1 MAVQWSGLAPEVLI
15 TLDRGRG
22 VPLRAQLE
30 DPFRQAIRSGRL
42 AAGDRVPSSRA
53 LASALGLSRG
63 LVQECY
69 AQLLAEG
76 YLVSRGGSAT
86 RVATAASRAGP
97 ARQAPP
103 PAPARLAA
111 DFASGVPDLASAPR
125 QDWAWAVREACR
137 TAPNTDLGYGDPA
150 GNLRLREILAG
161 YLRRVRAADTTA
173 GQVIICSGMAQA
185 LGLVLRALAGQGLAR
200 VGFED
205 PGAPASMTATAA
217 WAGVEAVPVPVDD
230 RGVDVAALEATSA
243 RAVVLTPA
251 HQWPT
256 GVVLAA
262 ERRLALLDWATRRK
276 AVIIEDD
283 YDAEFRYD
291 RDPVGALQG
300 LAPDLVVTLGTVS
313 KSLAP
318 VLRLGWIASPPR
330 LAGTLARAKQV
341 TDRGSPGLDQLA
353 LALLIETGRYDRHL
367 RRMRAE
373 YAARRDV
380 LVQALAEHA
389 PGVPLTGLAAG
400 FHAVAH
406 LPPGTTEQEVIRAAR
421 SRSVGLYGMS
431 TCRADQAPSPPQLVL
446 GFGNTRHQ
454 AIQTGIAVLG
464 DILGLALPPRSE
476 ALLAVQAPRHPGPAD
491 RGRNAWPRRSRK
503 RQRTSVTP
511 VMAGSGRRAPVRI
524 HTVTATFP
532 AA

>member
-1 MAVQWSGLAPEVLI
+1 MAAEWSGLAAEVLV
-15 TLDRGRG
+15 TLDRSRS

-30 DPFRQAIRSGRL
+30 DQFRQAIRSGRL
-42 AAGDRVPSSRA
+42 GAGDRVPSSRA
-53 LASALGLSRG
+53 LATALGLSRG

-76 YLVSRGGSAT
+76 YLITRGGSAT
-86 RVATAASRAGP
+86 RVATAATRAEP
-97 ARQAPP
+97 ARQPPP
-103 PAPARLAA
+103 PAPSRLAA

-125 QDWAWAVREACR
+125 EDWAWAVHEASR
-137 TAPNTDLGYGDPA
+137 TAPNTEFGYGDPA
-150 GNLRLREILAG
+150 GNPRLREILAA

-173 GQVIICSGMAQA
+173 GQLIICSGMTQG
-185 LGLVLRALAGQGLAR
+185 LGLVLRALAGQGLTR
-200 VGFED
+200 VAFED
-205 PGAPASMTATAA
+205 PGPAAWMAAAAA
-217 WAGVEAVPVPVDD
+217 WAGLQAVPVPVDD
-230 RGVDVAALEATSA
+230 RGVDVAALDASGA
-243 RAVVLTPA
+243 GAVVLTPA

-256 GVVLAA
+256 GVVLAP
-262 ERRLALLDWATRRK
+262 ERRLALIDWATKRG

-300 LAPDLVVTLGTVS
+300 LAPDRVIALGTVS

-330 LAGTLARAKQV
+330 LAPTLADAKYV
-341 TDRGSPGLDQLA
+341 TDRASPGLDQLA

-380 LVQALAEHA
+380 LVQALAAHA
-389 PGVPLTGLAAG
+389 PGVRLTGLAAG

-406 LPPGTTEQEVIRAAR
+406 LPAGTAEQEVIRAAR

-431 TCRADQAPSPPQLVL
+431 TYRADHASSPPQLLL
-446 GFGNTRHQ
+446 GFGNTNQR
-454 AIQTGIAVLG
+454 AIQTGITLIS
-464 DILGLALPPRSE
+464 D
-476 ALLAVQAPRHPGPAD
+476 LLQNRP
-491 RGRNAWPRRSRK
+491 
-503 RQRTSVTP
+503 
-511 VMAGSGRRAPVRI
+511 
-524 HTVTATFP
+524 
-532 AA
+532 

>member
-1 MAVQWSGLAPEVLI
+1 MAVQWSGWAPEVFL
-15 TLDRGRG
+15 TLDRSRG

-30 DPFRQAIRSGRL
+30 DQFRQAIRSGRL
-42 AAGDRVPSSRA
+42 TAGERVPSSRA
-53 LASALGLSRG
+53 LAAALGLSRG

-76 YLVSRGGSAT
+76 YLVTRGGSAT
-86 RVATAASRAGP
+86 RVAAAATRPAP
-97 ARQAPP
+97 ARQAPA

-125 QDWAWAVREACR
+125 EDWSWAVREICR
-137 TAPNTDLGYGDPA
+137 TAPNTEFNYGDPQ
-150 GNLRLREILAG
+150 GSPRLREVLAG
-161 YLRRVRAADTTA
+161 YLRRVRAVDTTA
-173 GQVIICSGMAQA
+173 GQVIICSGMAQG
-185 LGLVLRALAGQGLAR
+185 LGLVLRVLAGHGLTR

-205 PGAPASMTATAA
+205 PGSPATMTAAAA
-217 WAGVEAVPVPVDD
+217 WAGVQAVPVRVDD
-230 RGVDVAALEATSA
+230 RGVDVAALDASGA
-243 RAVVLTPA
+243 GAVVLTPA

-256 GVVLAA
+256 GVVLAPD
-262 ERRLALLDWATRRK
+262 RRLALLEWAARTK

-300 LAPDLVVTLGTVS
+300 LAPDLVIALGTVS

-330 LAGTLARAKQV
+330 LADALTRAKYV

-373 YAARRDV
+373 YAARRDT
-380 LVQALAEHA
+380 LIHALAEHA
-389 PGVPLTGLAAG
+389 PQVSLTGLAAG

-406 LPPGTTEQEVIRAAR
+406 LPPGTAEHHIIRAAR
-421 SRSVGLYGMS
+421 SRSVALYGMS
-431 TCRADQAPSPPQLVL
+431 SCRADHAPGPPQLVL
-446 GFGNTRHQ
+446 GFGNTTQR
-454 AIQTGIAVLG
+454 AIQAGIAVLG
-464 DILGLALPPRSE
+464 DILS
-476 ALLAVQAPRHPGPAD
+476 
-491 RGRNAWPRRSRK
+491 
-503 RQRTSVTP
+503 TT
-511 VMAGSGRRAPVRI
+511 
-524 HTVTATFP
+524 
-532 AA
+532 